1 MSTETDSPTATAT
14 GETCCPEALVG
25 VPEWS
30 AEQLDAWGGFHAVYN
45 RVVKELEHELGARH
59 GIGISGYKL
68 LARLARSEDGRGL
81 RMSELADDALLSPSR
96 VSRLVDQLVADGY
109 VERRSCPGDSR
120 VVWGAITPAGLA
132 YLAEIHE
139 TYVAEVERAFFD
151 QLSEREVKTLARVW
165 SRLTDGS

>member
-1 MSTETDSPTATAT
+1 MSTQADIPTTTSPAEA
-14 GETCCPEALVG
+14 CPEATVG

-30 AEQLDAWGGFHAVYN
+30 DEQRDAWGGFHAVYS

-68 LARLARSEDGRGL
+68 LARLARSEEGHGL

-96 VSRLVDQLVADGY
+96 VSRLVDDLVASGY
-109 VERRSCPGDSR
+109 VERRSCPDDSR
-120 VVWGAITPAGLA
+120 VVWATITPAGLEH
-132 YLAEIHE
+132 LAEVHE
-139 TYVAEVERAFFD
+139 TYVAAVERGFFD